1 MLSSKFWLYAVT
13 ATFKLEI
20 KWELELLAPRKYPYP
35 PYGWS
40 LETLKGWGVLKG
52 KIFKAK

>member
-1 MLSSKFWLYAVT
+1 MCNQLVINFEPC
-13 ATFKLEI
+13 KLEI

-40 LETLKGWGVLKG
+40 LETLKGWGGGGGGLKG
-52 KIFKAK
+52 QNF